1 MKKKNYFLS
10 AMAFVTAM
18 MLSMGFTSCGDDDE
32 DEPSTKPISSSISVT
47 PTSISLLS
55 NEGSTASV
63 NIKTDGIW
71 NISGCPDWLHMTS
84 TSGEGNTSITITA
97 KSENFSASVR
107 SATLTVSTSSSSTS
121 FTVNQD
127 KYFPDGLEVQIGDM
141 TIMSDGF
148 ACDLKFPDKAKGYRE
163 AFFTESQVK
172 TMTERDM
179 YNKLMKQD
187 EYSGSLDWTWSPMA
201 DPNTTIIYCI
211 AAYGNESNSD
221 GSHKYGPMTIE
232 KIATTAKTL
241 WADMYLTSSYTSSRW
256 TATAQKYGTYG
267 TRCQKYY
274 YFGTES
280 EASTMRQYYELF
292 TYAFLAHALYKPM
305 IKEYP
310 DDYAV
315 SGQSFYF
322 NRTGNQFFF
331 GAWGIDDNNNYS
343 AEHTATYINLSSSA
357 PNMIMRQRSV
367 ADYSS
372 WNEPRQHPSKAEMEK
387 MRKAVKLIK
396 M

>member
-10 AMAFVTAM
+10 AMAFVTAT
-18 MLSMGFTSCGDDDE
+18 MLSLGFTSCGPDPDDD
-32 DEPSTKPISSSISVT
+32 PTSSSISVT

-63 NIKTDGIW
+63 NIKADGIW

-127 KYFPDGLEVQIGDM
+127 KYFTDGLEVTIGDM

-148 ACDLKFPDKAKGYRE
+148 ACDLNFPDKAKGYKE
-163 AFFTESQVK
+163 AFFTESGIT
-172 TMTERDM
+172 TMTERDI
-179 YNKLMKQD
+179 YNTLMKKP
-187 EYSGSLDWTWSPMA
+187 EYTIEYDYTWSPIV

-221 GSHKYGPMTIE
+221 GSHKYGPMTTK
-232 KIATTAKTL
+232 KITTTSKTL
-241 WADMYLTSSYTSSRW
+241 WADMYLTSSYTSQRW
-256 TATAQKYGTYG
+256 TATAQRNGAYG

-274 YFGTES
+274 YFPFTS
-280 EASTMRQYYELF
+280 EYNASTMAKYYNEC
-292 TYAFLAHALYKPM
+292 YAFIAHNIYKPI

-310 DDYAV
+310 DNYAT
-315 SGQSFYF
+315 SGQSFYYER
-322 NRTGNQFFF
+322 NGNQFFF
-331 GAWGIDDNNNYS
+331 GVWGVDDNNNYS

-372 WNEPRQHPSKAEMEK
+372 WNEPRQHPSKAEMEN